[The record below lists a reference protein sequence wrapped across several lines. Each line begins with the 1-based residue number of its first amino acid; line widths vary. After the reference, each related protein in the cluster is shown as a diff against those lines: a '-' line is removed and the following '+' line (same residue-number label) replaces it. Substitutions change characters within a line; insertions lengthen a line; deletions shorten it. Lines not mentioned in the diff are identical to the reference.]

1 MGDIEIAC
9 ALGERIRSSG
19 GRAYFVGGYVRDLM
33 MGAETKDVDLEVY
46 GIPPLKLRE
55 LLAEFGSVLEKGAS
69 FGVLSL
75 RHTNLDVAMP
85 RTESR
90 TGARHTDFDVSVD
103 PYLSTVEA
111 SRRRDFTIN
120 AMMMD
125 AVTGEI
131 VDHWGG
137 QRDLE
142 ALLIRHVS
150 DDTFQED
157 ALRVFRAAQ
166 FAARLNATIADE
178 TVALCAKMDV
188 SNLSRERVF
197 EELSKALLKSDRPS
211 VFFEILEKCG
221 HLSEFFPEVA
231 ALIGVGQNPGNCHPE
246 NDVFGTML
254 VVDAAAGLRNRAK
267 EPLNFMLAA
276 LCHDLGKVDA
286 TEVRTTGQISSPMHP
301 VTGRP
306 LAERPA
312 KTAHRQ
318 RAADPLRRQHGRAA
332 HAPERDGDAPVEKR
346 RACCS
351 TRRGYCPEDLI
362 LLSRADA
369 TGKKDRPY
377 DERLERFLWDRLEDY
392 RECVSR
398 PMVAGQDLI
407 DAGLAPGEDFKL
419 LARARRRT
427 GAGRKRRFGRWREP
441 AEIAVLQPASRSR
454 ARSLVERS
462 LRRSA
467 SGSRSAS
474 PGREWPSGTAPR
486 RWPYKSPS
494 KSSTCASIVG
504 APSGSVGWPPW
515 FKMQGSVRPSSSA
528 MLAM

>member
-1 MGDIEIAC
+1 MGDVEIAR
-9 ALGERIRSSG
+9 ALGERIHASG
-19 GRAYFVGGYVRDLM
+19 GRAYFVGGYVRDRL

-46 GIPPLKLRE
+46 GIPPSKLRE

-137 QRDLE
+137 KKDLE

-166 FAARLNATIADE
+166 FAARLNARIADE
-178 TVALCAKMDV
+178 TIELCAKMDV
-188 SNLSRERVF
+188 ENLSRERVF

-211 VFFEILEKCG
+211 VFFETLQRTG
-221 HLSEFFPEVA
+221 HLGEFFPEVG
-231 ALIGVGQNPGNCHPE
+231 ALIGVGQNPKFHPE
-246 NDVFGTML
+246 GDVFRHTML
-254 VVDAAAGLRNRAK
+254 VVDAAAGLRHRAK

-286 TEVRTTGQISSPMHP
+286 TEVRPSGQIASPMHP
-301 VTGRP
+301 LTGQP
-306 LAERPA
+306 LAER
-312 KTAHRQ
+312 Q
-318 RAADPLRRQHGRAA
+318 LRRLTDNAQLIRYVVNMVAQHMRPNAMA
-332 HAPERDGDAPVEKR
+332 LHQSKKKKTRMLFDASV
-346 RACCS
+346 
-351 TRRGYCPEDLI
+351 CPEDLI

-369 TGKKDRPY
+369 TGKKDGPY

-392 RECVSR
+392 RECMQR

-407 DAGLAPGEDFKL
+407 DAGLQPGEDFRQL
-419 LARARRRT
+419 LARAKELHFSGAGKDAALRQVLRERT
-427 GAGRKRRFGRWREP
+427 GAAKRR
-441 AEIAVLQPASRSR
+441 
-454 ARSLVERS
+454 
-462 LRRSA
+462 
-467 SGSRSAS
+467 
-474 PGREWPSGTAPR
+474 
-486 RWPYKSPS
+486 
-494 KSSTCASIVG
+494 
-504 APSGSVGWPPW
+504 
-515 FKMQGSVRPSSSA
+515 
-528 MLAM
+528 

>member
-1 MGDIEIAC
+1 
-9 ALGERIRSSG
+9 
-19 GRAYFVGGYVRDLM
+19 
-33 MGAETKDVDLEVY
+33 
-46 GIPPLKLRE
+46 
-55 LLAEFGSVLEKGAS
+55 
-69 FGVLSL
+69 
-75 RHTNLDVAMP
+75 
-85 RTESR
+85 
-90 TGARHTDFDVSVD
+90 
-103 PYLSTVEA
+103 
-111 SRRRDFTIN
+111 
-120 AMMMD
+120 MMD

-231 ALIGVGQNPGNCHPE
+231 ALIGVGQNPKYHPE
-246 NDVFGTML
+246 GDVFRHTML
-254 VVDAAAGLRNRAK
+254 VVDAAAALRNRAK

-306 LAERPA
+306 LAER
-312 KTAHRQ
+312 Q
-318 RAADPLRRQHGRAA
+318 LRRLTDNARTIRYVVNMVAQHMRPNAMA
-332 HAPERDGDAPVEKR
+332 MHQSKKKKTRMLFDASV
-346 RACCS
+346 
-351 TRRGYCPEDLI
+351 CPEDLI

-377 DERLERFLWDRLEDY
+377 DERLERFLWDSLEDY

-398 PMVAGQDLI
+398 PMVTGQDLI
-407 DAGLAPGEDFKL
+407 DAGLAPGEDFKEL
-419 LARARRRT
+419 LARARELHFS
-427 GAGRKRRFGRWREP
+427 GAGREAALRQVLRERR
-441 AEIAVLQPASRSR
+441 
-454 ARSLVERS
+454 
-462 LRRSA
+462 
-467 SGSRSAS
+467 
-474 PGREWPSGTAPR
+474 
-486 RWPYKSPS
+486 K
-494 KSSTCASIVG
+494 
-504 APSGSVGWPPW
+504 
-515 FKMQGSVRPSSSA
+515 
-528 MLAM
+528 